1 MIHFDKARGVMK
13 IFLRVAMMVLCGWVL
28 ANQAFATK
36 ITGAGATFP
45 YPLYAKWAATY
56 KTQTGNEMNYQSIG
70 SGGGVKQIQAKTV
83 DFGASDKPLSPA
95 ELTKSGL
102 VQFPTVV
109 GGAVPIVNIPGIG
122 AGQLKLTGAVLADIF
137 MGRIKNWRDP
147 AIIKLNKGL
156 RLPNLAI
163 TVVHRADSS
172 GTSFLFTHYLS
183 KVSPIW
189 RSKVGANDAVKWPV
203 GLSGKG
209 SEGVSSFVTRAKGAI
224 GYVEYAYAKQ
234 NQIAHVSLK
243 NAAGY
248 FVQPN
253 ISSFRAAAAG
263 AKWSQSNHF
272 YVILTNQVGK
282 NSWPISGATF
292 ILMHKKQ
299 ADRTK
304 GVEVLRFFDWSYGH
318 GDKMAMQLDY
328 VPIPNATKNVIR
340 LSWKKMTDHTGKS
353 IR

>member
-1 MIHFDKARGVMK
+1 MK
-13 IFLRVAMMVLCGWVL
+13 IFHRVAMMVLCSLVFT
-28 ANQAFATK
+28 NQAFATK

-45 YPLYAKWAATY
+45 YPLYAKWAAAY
-56 KTQTGNEMNYQSIG
+56 KTQTGSEMNYQSIG
-70 SGGGVKQIQAKTV
+70 SGGGIKQIKAKTV
-83 DFGASDKPLSPA
+83 DFGASDKPLSPT
-95 ELTKSGL
+95 ELIKSGL

-109 GGAVPIVNIPGIG
+109 GGVVPIVNISGIG
-122 AGQLKLTGAVLADIF
+122 PGHLKLTGAVLADIF
-137 MGRIKNWRDP
+137 MGRIKNWRHP
-147 AIIKLNKGL
+147 AIVKLNKGL
-156 RLPNLAI
+156 RLPNLDI

-172 GTSFLFTHYLS
+172 GTSFLFTNYLS

-209 SEGVSSFVTRAKGAI
+209 NEGVSSFVTRAKGAI

-234 NQIAHVSLK
+234 NRIAHVSLK

-253 ISSFRAAAAG
+253 ITSFRAAATG
-263 AKWSQSNHF
+263 AKWSQANHF
-272 YVILTNQVGK
+272 HVILTYQLGK

-299 ADRTK
+299 ADRVK
-304 GVEVLRFFDWSYGH
+304 GAEVLRFFNWSH
-318 GDKMAMQLDY
+318 ANGDKMAVELDY
-328 VPIPNATKNVIR
+328 VPIPNAIKKVIR
-340 LSWKKMTDHTGKS
+340 LSWNKITDHAGKS